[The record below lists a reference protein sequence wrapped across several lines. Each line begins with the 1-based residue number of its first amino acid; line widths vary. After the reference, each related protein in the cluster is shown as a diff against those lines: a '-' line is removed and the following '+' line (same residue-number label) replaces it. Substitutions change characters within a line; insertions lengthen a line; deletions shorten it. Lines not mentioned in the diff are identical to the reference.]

1 MLNPKNN
8 QRELCYLCRVNE
20 IKEIEN
26 YDRVELAKINGW
38 QCIVPKNQFQVND
51 LGIYFEIDSKV
62 DISKKEFNFLEKRK
76 GKIKTQK
83 MCKTLSQ
90 GLLMHPSDF
99 SWKQYDENSIIS
111 DTGIIYNIN
120 DESKFLTEVLGVTY
134 AVEEDNKRKA
144 KSDPNAKY
152 KSMMSRYPKFAKTKI
167 ARWCMKHDW
176 TKKILYVFLGNK
188 KKDTGKGFPTQF
200 PYVRR
205 TDEERIENLVPI
217 LADKRVLIASEKL
230 DGTSSTYILER
241 KRKNKFEFY
250 VLSRNVRQL
259 TPTQDCYHDSNI
271 YWEMALKYNIENHL
285 KDYLN
290 DNPEL
295 TYVCVQGESVGNVQG
310 NPLKLKENEFYGF
323 NFIRSDV
330 GRISSLEGK
339 KILESW
345 GMKWVPI
352 ISTTWINPDTMEEMK
367 ALATGKSLVNPNV
380 LREGLVYRDPND
392 GTFSFKNVSNEF
404 LLQHKG

>member
-1 MLNPKNN
+1 
-8 QRELCYLCRVNE
+8 
-20 IKEIEN
+20 
-26 YDRVELAKINGW
+26 
-38 QCIVPKNQFQVND
+38 
-51 LGIYFEIDSKV
+51 
-62 DISKKEFNFLEKRK
+62 
-76 GKIKTQK
+76 
-83 MCKTLSQ
+83 
-90 GLLMHPSDF
+90 
-99 SWKQYDENSIIS
+99 
-111 DTGIIYNIN
+111 
-120 DESKFLTEVLGVTY
+120 
-134 AVEEDNKRKA
+134 
-144 KSDPNAKY
+144 
-152 KSMMSRYPKFAKTKI
+152 
-167 ARWCMKHDW
+167 
-176 TKKILYVFLGNK
+176 
-188 KKDTGKGFPTQF
+188 
-200 PYVRR
+200 
-205 TDEERIENLVPI
+205 
-217 LADKRVLIASEKL
+217 
-230 DGTSSTYILER
+230 
-241 KRKNKFEFY
+241 
-250 VLSRNVRQL
+250 
-259 TPTQDCYHDSNI
+259 
-271 YWEMALKYNIENHL
+271 MALKYNIENHL